1 MAQAAKIERL
11 SAPAATSMGEQW
23 YELATPDH
31 FWMRWRLG
39 ALLAALKRTDAKGP
53 YLEVGCGSGA
63 FRAQA
68 EAALGEAV
76 DGCDLLEPAVA
87 RAAPGRGRLM
97 IYDVTE
103 RRPELGGRYGV
114 VFLMDVLE
122 HLEDDR
128 AFLAATAFHARPGGL
143 VAINVPALQGLFS
156 RYDTAAGHL
165 RRYGAQSLRALVESA
180 GLELVEMRF
189 WGGSLLPI
197 ALLRKAVLRF
207 VAQERVIDAGFRPP
221 SRLVNAMFCALM
233 KAELALTARPMRG
246 TSLIALARKP

>member
-11 SAPAATSMGEQW
+11 SAPSATSMGEQW

-39 ALLAALKRTDAKGP
+39 ALLAALQRTDATGP
-53 YLEVGCGSGA
+53 FLEVGCGSGA

-165 RRYGAQSLRALVESA
+165 RRYDEKSLSTLIEAA
-180 GLELVEMRF
+180 GLKLEALQF
-189 WGGSLLPI
+189 WGGSLLPV
-197 ALLRKAVLRF
+197 ALVRKMVLRF
-207 VAQERVIDAGFRPP
+207 VAREKVIDAGFRPP

-233 KAELALTARPMRG
+233 HAELLLMPKPLRG